1 MGVAGGGLM
10 RSLNHALTH
19 ILKFQIRNVK
29 DTNTRNKRIPTLRAQ
44 TVLKLSIK
52 LGIIFILNALNVITP
67 KLFFV
72 NRYFIVEHVLFH
84 CIFQC

>member
-10 RSLNHALTH
+10 TSLNHAITH
-19 ILKFQIRNVK
+19 ILKFQLRNVK
-29 DTNTRNKRIPTLRAQ
+29 DTRNKRIRTLR
-44 TVLKLSIK
+44 
-52 LGIIFILNALNVITP
+52 GIIFILSVLNIITP

-72 NRYFIVEHVLFH
+72 NRYFIVEHVLCH